1 MRSVHSS
8 RRSRAGFT
16 LVELLVV
23 IGIIALL
30 ISVLLPALQ
39 SARRQA
45 NNVKCLSSLR
55 QIGQAFEMYANE
67 YKGYWPSVRDR
78 QQALTPAPKQFTNQ
92 HDWKDLIARYLMKGV
107 DLSNG
112 FADIAKL
119 RRDNPLWGCP
129 AYQYNEEY
137 DAGAAVNA
145 STNVYT
151 GYAMQYYGDGD
162 TYFIYGKTNNLGSS
176 SGTVQPDGSYS
187 VRSGYVKAVIY
198 KRHGGGE
205 HGLVADSQVD
215 LLAVTNYGWDANFR
229 FWPYDNFTTNSA
241 APPGFIAVEARHAKR
256 GMSKVAAAENPSL
269 NMLFC
274 DGHAAPVSAHDA
286 YRAVRCP
293 GRAKLP
299 GDP

>member
-1 MRSVHSS
+1 MRHVTPTRRRPSS
-8 RRSRAGFT
+8 GFT

-67 YKGYWPSVRDR
+67 YKGYWPSARDR
-78 QQALTPAPKQFTNQ
+78 VQTGLPQQ
-92 HDWKDLIARYLMKGV
+92 HDWKDLIAKYLMKGYDMSGGYV
-107 DLSNG
+107 
-112 FADIAKL
+112 DIAKL

-129 AYQYNEEY
+129 SYIYSTEYNAAAAATDQY
-137 DAGAAVNA
+137 
-145 STNVYT
+145 NVYT

-176 SGTVQPDGSYS
+176 AGTVKPDGSYS
-187 VRSGYVKAVIY
+187 TRSGYVKAVIY
-198 KRHGGGE
+198 KRHGGGD
-205 HGLVADSQVD
+205 HGLIADSQVD
-215 LLAVTNYGWDANFR
+215 LLAVPNYPWADTTR
-229 FWPYDNFTTNSA
+229 FWPYDNFTTASA

-256 GMSKVAAAENPSL
+256 GMNRAAAAENPSL

-274 DGHAAPVSAHDA
+274 DGHATPVSVHDA
-286 YRAVRCP
+286 FRAVRSP
-293 GRAKLP
+293 GREKLV